1 MNEDINQNLVL
12 LLALVLA
19 VFCFIICIVTWYPV
33 HLLENVREE
42 YDNIEN
48 ERINLNM
55 TVENFSIVKEN
66 LEKLQAISPKDIRP
80 ASDIVEFYA
89 YVRQAAENNGINIIS
104 TRQSNNSISMN
115 LRGGYYSLM
124 QLIADWRKMPASGKI
139 TSIKIQRDKDVPA
152 LFVTADVTLAALLDE
167 DDKDKDKRVNN

>member
-1 MNEDINQNLVL
+1 MNEDLNQNLVL
-12 LLALVLA
+12 LLAVVLA
-19 VFCFIICIVTWYPV
+19 GVCVIICIITWYPV
-33 HLLENVREE
+33 HLLEGIREE

-48 ERINLNM
+48 ERINLNT

-66 LEKLQAISPKDIRP
+66 LEKLEAISPKDIRP

-89 YVRQAAENNGINIIS
+89 YVRQAAENNGINIVS
-104 TRQSNNSISMN
+104 TRQSSNSISMN

-124 QLIADWRKMPASGKI
+124 HLIADWRKMPASGKI
-139 TSIKIQRDKDVPA
+139 TSIKIQRDKDAPA

-167 DDKDKDKRVNN
+167 DDKDKNNR

>member
-12 LLALVLA
+12 LLAGVLVG
-19 VFCFIICIVTWYPV
+19 FCILVCAVTWYPV
-33 HLLENVREE
+33 HLLENMREE

-48 ERINLNM
+48 ERLSLNT

-66 LEKLQAISPKDIRP
+66 LEKLEAITPKDIRP

-124 QLIADWRKMPASGKI
+124 HLIADWRKMPASGKI

-152 LFVTADVTLAALLDE
+152 LFVTADVTLAALLDDE
-167 DDKDKDKRVNN
+167 NDKSKQVNN